1 MSTDHR
7 SPVHMPS
14 ARPSPARAIL
24 VRVGAAAA
32 CLGLACFLVIVDRQ
46 GYRDSAD
53 GVVSV
58 LDAVYYATVTLSTT
72 GYGDVVPVDD
82 TARLINIIVITPLR
96 VIFLVVL
103 VGTTVEVLTRRTRE
117 AWREKSWSRTL
128 RDHTVVIGY
137 GTKGRSAIATL
148 RASGIA
154 ADRIVVVDR
163 RHEHIEEAS
172 GDGFVA
178 VQGDATRSS
187 VLARAHIT
195 GARRVIVAADRD
207 DTSVLVTLTAR
218 QANPGATIVAAV
230 REAENAPLLRQSG
243 ADAVITSSDASGRLL
258 GMSTVTPAVSEV
270 IEDLLTQGHGLDLA
284 ERPVARA
291 EVGKGPR
298 ELSDLVVVVVRDGQ
312 RLHCDAAR
320 TLRADDRLVTITA
333 PATVSA

>member
-7 SPVHMPS
+7 TPVHMPS
-14 ARPSPARAIL
+14 ARLSPARAIL
-24 VRVGAAAA
+24 IRVGAAGA
-32 CLGLACFLVIVDRQ
+32 CLVLACFLVIIDRE

-53 GVVSV
+53 GAVSV

-72 GYGDVVPVDD
+72 GYGDIVPIDD
-82 TARLINIIVITPLR
+82 TSRLINIVVITPLR

-103 VGTTVEVLTRRTRE
+103 VGTTVEVLTRRTRA

-148 RASGIA
+148 RASGIP

-172 GDGFVA
+172 ADGYVA

-187 VLARAHIT
+187 ILTRAHIT
-195 GARRVIVAADRD
+195 GACRVIVAADRD

-218 QANPGATIVAAV
+218 QSNPDATIVAAV

-258 GMSTVTPAVSEV
+258 GMSTVTPAISEV
-270 IEDLLTQGHGLDLA
+270 IEDLLTQGRGLDLA
-284 ERPVARA
+284 ERPVAA
-291 EVGKGPR
+291 GEIGKGPR
-298 ELSDLVVVVVRDGQ
+298 ELADVVVAVCRNGR
-312 RLHCDAAR
+312 RLHCDL
-320 TLRADDRLVTITA
+320 TGPLREGDRLVTITA
-333 PATVSA
+333 PATVSG